1 MESYEEVIASV
12 LDVMRRERKYY
23 KNFLSQAACNAGIQ
37 LCYVM
42 HGAGDELKN
51 AVLELFKKEMP
62 VEHPYMA
69 VWWYSVLIEI
79 KKSAPVFYDF
89 VRYVRENKEA
99 FSKNTLDFLY
109 YQFAYL
115 YDSNPSLYDESTKL
129 ELWKLFLEIVETF
142 ASETTVSL
150 KEIPETERDQNL
162 VLVIIIQYIPVS
174 HAPTVTALDRGR
186 ILMERC
192 GKKVLMINTG
202 EAANSLGCIPFME
215 SIVGHNQ
222 DLSTQDT
229 VNWKETSIPYFQ
241 CSVKMPDM
249 DVINLLLDQIRNMA
263 PRRVVLIG
271 GSSILGNL
279 INRMIP
285 ALTISTGFS
294 DLAITG
300 TRYQA
305 VGRKLTQEDESMLK
319 NIGYDRTHV
328 IESTFTFDM
337 KPQTEKISRQELG
350 IPEDAFVMA
359 VVGMRLNMEMTDE
372 FLQTL
377 EHIMDET
384 KYVLFVGDFSAYNE
398 RVKAFPVLFKQ
409 SKAPGACNDVLSRL
423 KVCDLYVNPKRKGG
437 GSSVVEAMY
446 LGKPAVSFAYGDVA
460 LNAGEEFCV
469 DTYEEMEKQIK
480 HYCNDKEFYTEMSEK
495 ARKRVDIFLDTE
507 RAFREIMEEYDR
519 REKERAFLCKNVF
532 NGE

>member
-1 MESYEEVIASV
+1 
-12 LDVMRRERKYY
+12 
-23 KNFLSQAACNAGIQ
+23 
-37 LCYVM
+37 
-42 HGAGDELKN
+42 
-51 AVLELFKKEMP
+51 
-62 VEHPYMA
+62 
-69 VWWYSVLIEI
+69 
-79 KKSAPVFYDF
+79 
-89 VRYVRENKEA
+89 
-99 FSKNTLDFLY
+99 
-109 YQFAYL
+109 
-115 YDSNPSLYDESTKL
+115 
-129 ELWKLFLEIVETF
+129 
-142 ASETTVSL
+142 
-150 KEIPETERDQNL
+150 
-162 VLVIIIQYIPVS
+162 
-174 HAPTVTALDRGR
+174 
-186 ILMERC
+186 
-192 GKKVLMINTG
+192 MINTG
-202 EAANSLGCIPFME
+202 EAANSLGCIPLME
-215 SIVGHNQ
+215 SMVGHNQ

-305 VGRKLTQEDESMLK
+305 VGRKLTEEDEVMLK
-319 NIGYDRTHV
+319 SIGYDRKHV
-328 IESTFTFDM
+328 IESTFTFDI

-350 IPEDAFVMA
+350 IPEDAFVM
-359 VVGMRLNMEMTDE
+359 VVIGTRLDMEMTDE

-384 KYVLFVGDFSAYNE
+384 KYVLFVGDFSVYNE

-423 KVCDLYVNPKRKGG
+423 EVCDLYVNPKRKGG

-446 LGKPAVSFAYGDVA
+446 LGKPAVSFKYGDVA

-469 DTYEEMEKQIK
+469 DTYEEMEKQIR

-495 ARKRVDIFLDTE
+495 ARIRVDILLDTE

-519 REKERAFLCKNVF
+519 RERE
-532 NGE
+532 